1 MMVYQ
6 ICNMT
11 LVLKDNSPKIRE
23 EIKKAGIE
31 LCKCT
36 EFKNAVWLDFM
47 DINGVH
53 GVGYSDETDGNLTVE
68 QVLARFQAEIKNI
81 VYCKDVDEFI
91 TKIKDYEN

>member
-1 MMVYQ
+1 MKGE
-6 ICNMT
+6 I
-11 LVLKDNSPKIRE
+11 LILKENTE
-23 EIKKAGIE
+23 EIRDKIKQARIDI
-31 LCKCT
+31 CKCA
-36 EFKNAVWLDFM
+36 EFKNSAWLEFM

-53 GVGYSDETDGNLTVE
+53 GLGYSDETDGNLTVE